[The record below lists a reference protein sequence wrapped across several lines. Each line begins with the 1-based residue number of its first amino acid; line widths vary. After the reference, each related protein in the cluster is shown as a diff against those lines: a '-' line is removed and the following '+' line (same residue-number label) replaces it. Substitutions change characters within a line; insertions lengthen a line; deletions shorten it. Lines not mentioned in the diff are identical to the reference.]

1 MPVITIRGL
10 YGCWA
15 DEIGERIA
23 QKLNIDYVDRMIIAE
38 VAERLRQPSKN
49 VEEKEMPPSTLWGR
63 IAEAIAKAPYM
74 GDSIYTGLYAPLWE
88 IPLDDK
94 NYLAA
99 LESVVKELAAT
110 RSIVILGR
118 GSQFILKDVPGA
130 FHALIVAPVNVRVKR
145 VRERQNLK
153 EKDALNEIA
162 RSDDAARE
170 FIKRYFQANLTDP
183 VNYDMVLNVNHLDS
197 EAAAALIVDALPR
210 LNAGTAGGKP

>member
-1 MPVITIRGL
+1 MPVITIRGQ

-15 DEIGERIA
+15 DEIGENIA
-23 QKLNIDYVDRMIIAE
+23 QKLNIDYVDRKIIAE

-63 IAEAIAKAPYM
+63 ISEAIAKAPYM

-99 LESVVKELAAT
+99 LESVIKELAAT

-118 GSQFILKDVPGA
+118 GSQFILRDVPGA
-130 FHALIVAPVNVRVKR
+130 FHTLIVAPLEVRVKR
-145 VRERQNLK
+145 VMERMKLK
-153 EKDALNEIA
+153 EKDALSEIA

-170 FIKRYFQANLTDP
+170 FIKRYFRESITDP
-183 VNYDMVLNVNHLDS
+183 VNYDMVLNISHLDG
-197 EAAAALIVDALPR
+197 EAAAAIIVDTLPR
-210 LNAGTAGGKP
+210 LHAAPPAGR